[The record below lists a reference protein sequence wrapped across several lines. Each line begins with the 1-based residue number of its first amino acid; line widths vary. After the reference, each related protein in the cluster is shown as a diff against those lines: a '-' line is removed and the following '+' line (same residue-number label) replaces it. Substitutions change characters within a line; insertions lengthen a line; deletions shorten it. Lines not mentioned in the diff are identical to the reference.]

1 MSGHSKW
8 SQIKRKKAKADIQRG
23 KVFTK
28 VIKEITIAARMGGG
42 DPKGN
47 ARLRVAL
54 ENAKAVNMPSDTIKK
69 AIQKGTGE
77 LPGASYEEI
86 NYEGYGPGGVAIMA
100 QILTDNKNRTASEI
114 RYVFSKNGGN
124 LGEVGCVSW
133 MFEKKG
139 FIQVDADSIEEDD
152 LMVIVL
158 DAGAQDM
165 KKEGKVYEIT
175 TAVEDF
181 ENVRKA
187 LADKSVEVISAEI
200 SMLPVSTLRVEGKE
214 AQQVLRLIEALED
227 HDDVQAV
234 YSNFDIPEEIMET
247 LSAA

>member
-47 ARLRVAL
+47 AHLRVAL
-54 ENAKAVNMPSDTIKK
+54 ENAKAVNMPNDTIKK

-77 LPGASYEEI
+77 LPGVSYEEI

-139 FIQVDADSIEEDD
+139 FIQIDADSIEEDD

-187 LADKSVEVISAEI
+187 LADKSVEVVSAEI

-214 AQQVLRLIEALED
+214 AHQVLRLIEALED